1 MNQPKPANVQG
12 YRQRSNPSL
21 VQQTRRRWTST
32 PAPSRALCAVSAV
45 VAILASPPSAATGLV
60 PHTATYALTRHA
72 SSQSTDTSD
81 VQGSVVVR
89 FEALCGGW
97 QYEQVM
103 AFRLYGEE
111 GQQLEHVTYLS
122 GIESDGGASLTFAT
136 HSYEDR
142 ELAETVA
149 GEAKLG
155 TAIEPGTAVFNAPD
169 QPTKT
174 LPRNTLFPV
183 AHIQQ
188 LLSAMRSGERHMS
201 QVVFDG
207 STPESPFEI
216 STFIG
221 RPKAAADPTGSDAI
235 ESQRVWPLSIAYF
248 PVEAID
254 PAPDFE
260 MQVDL
265 FENGVAGDMVYDY
278 GDLAMAVELREVE
291 MLKRPSCP

>member
-1 MNQPKPANVQG
+1 MAP
-12 YRQRSNPSL
+12 
-21 VQQTRRRWTST
+21 RRILY
-32 PAPSRALCAVSAV
+32 AAGVV
-45 VAILASPPSAATGLV
+45 VAALVSPPSLAAGLV

-72 SSQSTDTSD
+72 SSQSSDTSD

-89 FEALCGGW
+89 FKALCSGW

-122 GIESDGGASLTFAT
+122 GIESDGGASLKFTT

-149 GEAKLG
+149 GQARLG
-155 TAIEPGTAVFNAPD
+155 TTIEPGTATFEKPD
-169 QPTKT
+169 QPTKA
-174 LPRNTLFPV
+174 LPTNTLFPV
-183 AHIQQ
+183 AHIEQ
-188 LLSAMRSGERHMS
+188 LLAAMRSGERHMS
-201 QVVFDG
+201 HVVFDG

-221 RPKAAADPTGSDAI
+221 SPKPATDPTGSDTI

-278 GDLAMAVELREVE
+278 GDLAMAVTLREVE